1 MCNVMR
7 FFGTMTVN
15 VGYIVYLCE
24 LSNHLI
30 HFTMYGFQNLDE
42 NDGMMPRVIINI
54 TANTVHVWP
63 NANNVSVESDDG
75 TLTKFAIDKPA
86 RPKDK
91 PVQPKDKPEAPKDKP
106 EAQQPDK
113 PENQPPGNPAA
124 VVLADLMPAA
134 PTDLMPAAIA
144 HLGKYITDERVLNS
158 YLSRF
163 YDCRRPKDMALVV
176 VDMVGDD
183 AVKVDSKTIV
193 SASFLSGLIPLSPR
207 AGAKVSNLR
216 YHVNEV
222 WTKFKKT
229 LPPHVRKS

>member
-1 MCNVMR
+1 
-7 FFGTMTVN
+7 
-15 VGYIVYLCE
+15 
-24 LSNHLI
+24 
-30 HFTMYGFQNLDE
+30 MYGFQNLDE

-106 EAQQPDK
+106 DASKDKPEAQQPDK

-124 VVLADLMPAA
+124 VVPADLMPAA

-158 YLSRF
+158 YLCRF

>member
-1 MCNVMR
+1 MKP
-7 FFGTMTVN
+7 FF
-15 VGYIVYLCE
+15 E
-24 LSNHLI
+24 
-30 HFTMYGFQNLDE
+30 FPE

-54 TANTVHVWP
+54 TASTVHVWP

-75 TLTKFAIDKPA
+75 TLTKFAIDKPVQ
-86 RPKDK
+86 PKDK
-91 PVQPKDKPEAPKDKP
+91 PESPKDKPEAPKDKP

-113 PENQPPGNPAA
+113 PGNQPPGNPAA
-124 VVLADLMPAA
+124 VVPA
-134 PTDLMPAAIA
+134 DLMPAAIA
-144 HLGKYITDERVLNS
+144 HLGKYITDASVLND
-158 YLSRF
+158 YLCRF
-163 YDCRRPKDMALVV
+163 YECRRPKDMALVV